1 MKISSDILTELTE
14 LSPLLAGMERV
25 NVFTT
30 PVGYFD
36 NICVTVLL
44 AVEKE
49 EGLPALSGQSTFNIP
64 AGYFD
69 FLAGNILAK
78 IKEVELTQS
87 EELKVLSP
95 MLYSIQNENV
105 YKTPAGYFDGLA
117 DSIVKQIQPE
127 QAKIVPM
134 RKRSNIF
141 KYAIAASIVGIM
153 AIGIYKVDYNKGTTG
168 SNNLYASLDP
178 SILKG
183 QSMGDAQFT
192 AMLDSLS
199 TQEIANY
206 LEKHNDEAD
215 VASLTSGL
223 DANNLPNQ
231 EDYIVD
237 DKTLDNYLDDLHSS
251 SSKN

>member
-1 MKISSDILTELTE
+1 MKISSNILTELKE

-36 NICVTVLL
+36 NICATVLL

-49 EGLPALSGQSTFNIP
+49 KGLPALSGQSTFDIP

-69 FLAGNILAK
+69 SLAGNILAK
-78 IKEVELTQS
+78 IKDVELTQS
-87 EELKVLSP
+87 EELKGLSP

-105 YKTPAGYFDGLA
+105 YKVPTGYFDGLA
-117 DSIVKQIQPE
+117 DSIIKQIQPE

-141 KYAIAASIVGIM
+141 KYAIAASVAGIM
-153 AIGIYKVDYNKGTTG
+153 AIGIYTIENNKSMTG

-178 SILKG
+178 AIQKG
-183 QSMGDAQFT
+183 QSMGEAQFT
-192 AMLDSLS
+192 AILDSLS

-215 VASLTSGL
+215 VATLTSSL

-237 DKTLDNYLDDLHSS
+237 DKTLDNYLEDLHSS